1 MDLGGKKMDNK
12 TIFSVQDLLMM
23 QQEDHSFML
32 EESSLCSLCTQT
44 CTGGT
49 QIGKDVE

>member
-1 MDLGGKKMDNK
+1 MVL
-12 TIFSVQDLLMM
+12 SVQELLMM
-23 QQEDHSFML
+23 QQEESSFML

-49 QIGKDVE
+49 QIQTQQ